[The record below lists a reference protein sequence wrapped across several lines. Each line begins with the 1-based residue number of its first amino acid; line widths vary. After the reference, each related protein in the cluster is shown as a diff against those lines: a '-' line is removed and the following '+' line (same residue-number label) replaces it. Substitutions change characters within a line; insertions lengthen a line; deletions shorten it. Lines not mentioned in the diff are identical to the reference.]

1 MARSQTVGGILVL
14 LSSLLT
20 HCIIFYGNPQIFN
33 TMELIPVFFITSTLT
48 IGTVYLLYPL
58 LGWIGDYITTKY
70 WILLAGVFV
79 LISGLVVSLGLGVLN
94 YKMIGKIQDSK
105 EFPLMVVAVLGLIML
120 GIGLFESNAL
130 QFGVDQISQQST
142 KKVLTFIKWYFW
154 THYCGHLI
162 MFYIVLILTHEKVF
176 TPGQYNNETY
186 ERNGGGT
193 MFVSSG
199 VLLVFSIFSLCILS
213 WCSQT
218 INNVKHKPSVFKLG
232 TICKIIKY
240 IMKSCLQKPNQQE
253 STHNLTFDAC
263 TENHGGHFTI
273 EVVEKAKNTLHI
285 AAIILTCSVIHLS
298 SDTYSLMEQLIQLT
312 NKCPPLWITL
322 LLGINPNHLS
332 YLVVLLVVPIEILVM
347 RVVNFKEQRMLKRIF
362 IGLIFALLALC
373 TQMIINIGALTHLD
387 INITV
392 LDGTVSQ
399 LTSTCLDLLDSNT
412 SMDGLESINM
422 TNDRDLIYLFS
433 SIAIPQIL
441 NGVAHWLVGMTLLQ
455 FICAQASREIQ
466 GLLIGGWYST
476 FAIRF
481 IVIGILDAIVRQHT
495 WWFCYKGVS
504 LALMA
509 IGIFIFVCFAHGY
522 EYRERYDIVNS
533 QNEIATVHVLSIT
546 RNRHGSY
553 STFT

>member
-1 MARSQTVGGILVL
+1 M
-14 LSSLLT
+14 
-20 HCIIFYGNPQIFN
+20 
-33 TMELIPVFFITSTLT
+33 
-48 IGTVYLLYPL
+48 
-58 LGWIGDYITTKY
+58 
-70 WILLAGVFV
+70 
-79 LISGLVVSLGLGVLN
+79 LISGLVVALGLGVLN
-94 YKMIGKIQDSK
+94 YKIFGKIQDFK
-105 EFPLMVVAVLGLIML
+105 EFSLMVVAVLGLMML

-130 QFGVDQISQQST
+130 QLGVDQMSQQST
-142 KKVLTFIKWYFW
+142 KDVLTFIKWYFW

-162 MFYIVLILTHEKVF
+162 MFYIVLTFIQERVF
-176 TPGQYNNETY
+176 TPAQYNNETY

-193 MFVSSG
+193 IFVSSG
-199 VLLVFSIFSLCILS
+199 VLLVCSIISLCMLS

-218 INNVKHKPSVFKLG
+218 INNVKHKPSAFKLG

-240 IMKSCLQKPNQQE
+240 IIKSWLQKDNQQE
-253 STHNLTFDAC
+253 STHNSTFDAC
-263 TENHGGHFTI
+263 TESHGGHFTI

-285 AAIILTCSVIHLS
+285 AAIILTCSAIHLS

-312 NKCPPLWITL
+312 NKCPPLWTIL

-332 YLVVLLVVPIEILVM
+332 YLVVLLVVPMEILVM
-347 RVVNFKEQRMLKRIF
+347 RVVNFKELGMLKRIF
-362 IGLIFALLALC
+362 IGLSFALLALC

-387 INITV
+387 INTTV
-392 LDGTVSQ
+392 LNGTVSQ
-399 LTSTCLDLLDSNT
+399 LTSACLELDSNT
-412 SMDGLESINM
+412 SVDGLESINM
-422 TNDRDLIYLFS
+422 TNDRYLIYLFS

-481 IVIGILDAIVRQHT
+481 LVIGILDAIVRQHT
-495 WWFCYKGVS
+495 WWFCYKGAS

-509 IGIFIFVCFAHGY
+509 MAIFLFACFAHGY
-522 EYRERYDIVNS
+522 QYREREDDIVNS
-533 QNEIATVHVLSIT
+533 QNEIATVHVLSVT
-546 RNRHGSY
+546 RNRHRRY